1 MEDVAEVEEAAAQV
15 SPIAETAQE
24 GSTEWAMESAV
35 LNARLG
41 EMVIACERE
50 EEDQQSTGASG
61 QGSGRPFLPRVLQNP
76 SMTVKHLA
84 SVSLA
89 CVSRTHGENDEQLL
103 ATDPW
108 MRC

>member
-50 EEDQQSTGASG
+50 EED
-61 QGSGRPFLPRVLQNP
+61 P
-76 SMTVKHLA
+76 
-84 SVSLA
+84 
-89 CVSRTHGENDEQLL
+89 
-103 ATDPW
+103 
-108 MRC
+108 